1 MKKKYKN
8 FSVIMSLYDGIDILL
23 YKKSLKSLLNQTC
36 LPKEI
41 IIVLDGVK
49 KKKLIEETL
58 NFQKKFKNLKIIKN
72 SKNLGISKSY
82 NKALKFVTYE
92 IVAIQDSDDI
102 SLSKRFEIQYKFIT
116 SKKYISVLGSSVYEK
131 YLSSGK
137 IILKKNPLKL
147 QQIKK
152 NLSFRNPMN
161 HPTIMFKKKLL
172 VSIGGYKE
180 INRMEDYYLWIRL
193 INSGAVLENLK
204 RPLVIMN
211 VKEDFLLR
219 RTGFDLVKSEILIQ
233 FSLFRYRLNNFFIM
247 IMLMLLKSIY
257 HLTPSF
263 IKKLIRIFY
272 FRNLLNK

>member
-1 MKKKYKN
+1 
-8 FSVIMSLYDGIDILL
+8 MSLYDGIDILL
-23 YKKSLKSLLNQTC
+23 YQKSLKSLLNQTC

-58 NFQKKFKNLKIIKN
+58 KFQKKFKNLKIIKN

-137 IILKKNPLKL
+137 MTLKKNPLKL

-233 FSLFRYRLNNFFIM
+233 FSLFRYRINNFFMM